1 MLRADGAIP
10 RHSRAGGNPGEA
22 HKLYTNVCRMF
33 LSRRNAAKYNI
44 TRILERPI
52 AEQPLIC
59 RGFNKP
65 GVPKRVN
72 FVLKNRVRAQSQ
84 YSAALATRSAR
95 TWEIPTKSAGLPA
108 ARRPPIRAAPGPP
121 QATRG
126 NCLRFHPHT
135 LLIAT
140 YAEPTVYK
148 APFRS
153 HLLYSPIVR
162 CICPR
167 AGIHRGDRAMSFL
180 VIRRA
185 SSDRR
190 PRRAR

>member
-1 MLRADGAIP
+1 MPRPGADS
-10 RHSRAGGNPGEA
+10 RHSRAGGNPGA
-22 HKLYTNVCRMF
+22 HRYAEVCQCF
-33 LSRRNAAKYNI
+33 CRRNAAKYNI

-52 AEQPLIC
+52 AAQPLIC

-65 GVPKRVN
+65 GCPNKGD
-72 FVLKNRVRAQSQ
+72 FCIKKSSLRAVSIFGG
-84 YSAALATRSAR
+84 LATRSSR

-121 QATRG
+121 QAARG
-126 NCLRFHPHT
+126 NCLRVPQRT
-135 LLIAT
+135 LPIAT
-140 YAEPTVYK
+140 YAEPMVYK

-180 VIRRA
+180 VTGRA

>member
-1 MLRADGAIP
+1 MLSRERADSAVIPAQAGIQENALRLCGGLPSVSVSPKRSEIQYYPNIGTSDRRASLDLPWFSQTRRPNKGEFCIKKSSLRAVSIFGGAGD
-10 RHSRAGGNPGEA
+10 SLVA
-22 HKLYTNVCRMF
+22 HVGD
-33 LSRRNAAKYNI
+33 SDEIRR
-44 TRILERPI
+44 TPS
-52 AEQPLIC
+52 
-59 RGFNKP
+59 G
-65 GVPKRVN
+65 
-72 FVLKNRVRAQSQ
+72 S
-84 YSAALATRSAR
+84 
-95 TWEIPTKSAGLPA
+95 PTPDK
-108 ARRPPIRAAPGPP
+108 AAPGPP
-121 QATRG
+121 QAARG
-126 NCLRFHPHT
+126 NCLRVPQRT
-135 LLIAT
+135 LPIAT

-180 VIRRA
+180 VTGRA